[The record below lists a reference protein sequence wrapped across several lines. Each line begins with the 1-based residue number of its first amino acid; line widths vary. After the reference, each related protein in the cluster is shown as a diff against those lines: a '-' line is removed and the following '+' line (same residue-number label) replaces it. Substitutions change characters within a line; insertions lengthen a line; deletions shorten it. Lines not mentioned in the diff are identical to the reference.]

1 MARSC
6 YIIILIKS
14 WKGLELASSLQ
25 HWVKNLLE
33 MFVIQHT
40 SVWPNFI
47 LIVIRF
53 TRNKYKGNF
62 HYVTMP
68 MMTSQILKSADFTE
82 TQKCTYLKNETWFFL
97 QIKKIINYTSKATL
111 LQKNSFAAEIT
122 FNLYIRWHI
131 LRSYHFVAE
140 ATFTT
145 CK

>member
-6 YIIILIKS
+6 YVVILIKS

-82 TQKCTYLKNETWFFL
+82 TQKCTYLENETLFFL
-97 QIKKIINYTSKATL
+97 QIKQIINYTSKATL
-111 LQKNSFAAEIT
+111 FRKNS